1 MHLRTL
7 LLALWPLAS
16 WGNTYDFDYRTVGDI
31 DARPAN
37 VFDDGTVTFFQFA
50 PGRPVPA
57 ILKVGPTGEQLA
69 TWRPDGPYIVVDG
82 VLTDWRLR
90 LGRGIAAVRYAGSR
104 PLGMKGTLYG
114 AAVPISE
121 MGPVQVSTPPTP
133 SMVPHPASLPT
144 PAVPAPPQIIKPGVV
159 AERAM
164 PAPAPLLPAP
174 APVLPEFSGS
184 FVVRMVA
191 PGPAAPLPQQSELRQ
206 SELRQSE
213 SDMTAPA
220 LKLAIA
226 LPVVRSVIER
236 MSVRFANL
244 IASASDFATLET
256 AARQAANM
264 NQGGYIVVR
273 AYSGAQNSKSR
284 QRYAVL
290 RGEEVKAALV
300 RAGIAA
306 GRIRV
311 VTATTR
317 SAPHAD
323 IVFIGGG
330 IQV

>member
-1 MHLRTL
+1 MLRL
-7 LLALWPLAS
+7 LVLATLWPLVS
-16 WGNTYDFDYRTVGDI
+16 WGATYDFDYRTVGDA

-37 VFDDGTVTFFQFA
+37 VFDDGTATFFQFA

-82 VLTDWRLR
+82 VLPDWRLR

-121 MGPVQVSTPPTP
+121 TG
-133 SMVPHPASLPT
+133 PASLSTPQMPAMAARPVLLPT
-144 PAVPAPPQIIKPGVV
+144 PVVPAPPAPQQIIKPGAV

-164 PAPAPLLPAP
+164 PASMPLLPAPVAP
-174 APVLPEFSGS
+174 APVLPDFSGS
-184 FVVRMVA
+184 FVVRMDA
-191 PGPAAPLPQQSELRQ
+191 PGADAPMRRRVEPDAL
-206 SELRQSE
+206 
-213 SDMTAPA
+213 APA

-244 IASASDFATLET
+244 IASASDLATLET
-256 AARQAANM
+256 AAKQAADM
-264 NQGGYIVVR
+264 SKGGYIVVR
-273 AYSGAQNSKSR
+273 AYSGAQNAQSR
-284 QRYAVL
+284 RRYAAL
-290 RGEEVKAALV
+290 RGEEVKSALV
-300 RAGIAA
+300 RAGIAVE
-306 GRIRV
+306 RVRV

-317 SAPHAD
+317 GAPHAD